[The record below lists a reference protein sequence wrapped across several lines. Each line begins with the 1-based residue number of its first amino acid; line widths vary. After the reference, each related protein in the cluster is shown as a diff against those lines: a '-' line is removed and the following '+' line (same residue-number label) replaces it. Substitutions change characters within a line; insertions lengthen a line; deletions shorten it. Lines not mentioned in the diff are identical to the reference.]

1 MIKMLYR
8 SPKRIMQHFWS
19 MVRHDHLLLVANL
32 ENYLVQ
38 TGRQF
43 TPDPEIESAEPLM
56 SVLTAA

>member
-1 MIKMLYR
+1 
-8 SPKRIMQHFWS
+8 
-19 MVRHDHLLLVANL
+19 MVRHDNLLLVANL

-43 TPDPEIESAEPLM
+43 TPDPEIESAEPMM